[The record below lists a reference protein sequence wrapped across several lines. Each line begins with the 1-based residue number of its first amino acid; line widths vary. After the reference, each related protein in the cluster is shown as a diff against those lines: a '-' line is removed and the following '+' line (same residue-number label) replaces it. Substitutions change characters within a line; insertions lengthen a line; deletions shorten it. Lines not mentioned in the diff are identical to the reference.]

1 MAFKYLAH
9 FKTEKPATSNRADFW
24 EIFVKTKK
32 GCETNR
38 KLEANFWLQF
48 LKPVLGFKGAS
59 SVMESEIFLPPK

>member
-24 EIFVKTKK
+24 EIFFKK
-32 GCETNR
+32 NAEKKR